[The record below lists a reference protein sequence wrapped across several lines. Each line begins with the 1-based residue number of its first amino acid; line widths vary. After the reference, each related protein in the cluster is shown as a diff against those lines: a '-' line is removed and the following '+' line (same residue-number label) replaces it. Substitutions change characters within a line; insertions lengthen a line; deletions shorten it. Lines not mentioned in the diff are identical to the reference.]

1 MDFVMMK
8 NQHTI
13 NDISQLLK
21 TGIEMAI
28 KKQFEQST
36 SILKKVQQQALKTKQ
51 YNNYT
56 LAAAHLG
63 GLYFVTG
70 KMENGIEIMQNTV
83 AQFQPMLPESD
94 VGLIICQQNLFIIDA
109 QRYGD
114 FGKGLS
120 LISQLYKSLLLNKNS
135 LRKEI
140 EKGRLQIL
148 LSTCYLHT
156 HQPYESLL
164 AIAEALKI
172 LELIKIDDIEVSEL
186 LVNAYYIQGTVY
198 YKIGD
203 YYECLKHMHK
213 AEYVNN
219 NKLKVDNI
227 NSATMYSVTAS
238 IYFKLSNFKLSKIYY
253 KKAIDLIK
261 SIGYTDVGFGNIYV
275 DLGFIFY
282 TQNDKKNAFK
292 NIQHVLKIM
301 NQNYEH
307 HPDNGYAFDMLATIH
322 NFENNVDDCIENR
335 LKAIKLYKKNTT
347 TQLKYI
353 VTSIKLINDYINF
366 NQLNKAKQ
374 YIIDIELTLKQYFD
388 YSANDHDKAK
398 VDFQYYIYWLS
409 FYVTKCHWLFMVYK
423 SNPNLNSL
431 KHTYNTVLISIEVYE
446 LVRNNIKNVQ
456 TLYAIA
462 EDTQRLFSIAVE
474 ASHQLYLQTGADNL
488 LGGCF
493 RFSEMNKSFRLLMQ
507 MQHNWANTQLPDQ
520 LSKKERDLN
529 FAIHRLEN
537 TIMKELKE
545 SKPDTNKIQIWQY
558 ENDKLNK
565 ERAVL
570 IEQISNTQPNYF
582 NWKYQT
588 KTISI
593 TNLQKVLKANE
604 LFIEYFSTKQ
614 HIYIFAITQKKV
626 ALVQQ
631 KINGDLKK
639 QVVAFNQLLQG
650 SLIYKIAQA
659 GKVLYDIL
667 IKPIEH
673 LTQEAKSLKI
683 IPDNHLA
690 QLPFEALISKKPETL
705 TPQQLPYL
713 ICSQRITYHYSAGL
727 YYYSKTKASNQK
739 NYTKQFGGFAPVYK
753 SKQIEQQNVLKQ
765 ELALRVS
772 KNNDELNELVYS
784 ETEVQSVANLF
795 KKNEAEVFL
804 HEKATVK
811 NFVQKAADYKYLLV
825 AAHHIYNNLLP
836 ENSGILF
843 APVNVNSN
851 TKTLDNHTH
860 SYLNNHTFI
869 DAITS
874 QQMLFEADAYGLQ
887 INADLVI
894 LSCCETGLGKVVTGE
909 GIMGINRGFLFA
921 GAKNIISTLF
931 KVYDKQSSKFSF
943 YLFDN
948 IVTQKQ
954 SYDEAIRNAKL
965 SMIDDELTLPKDW
978 AGYVLMGN

>member
-1 MDFVMMK
+1 MKTNIDFKRAEETLVK
-8 NQHTI
+8 GKELLDKEQLI
-13 NDISQLLK
+13 EAIDLLK
-21 TGIEMAI
+21 PLQAIFEKEEDWEKLVKRNNYISRCYITLSKLNEAKELLVETLKICKAKPISAKEDGVCKNNFGVLYMAKGEWNNAI
-28 KKQFEQST
+28 NFFKEAIQQSKNGSPVQIARMYLNAGTCYLALYDHQKALEYYNYFDEITLDEYDKDALWVMANYYANKGNLYANLDHNEYAILHYQKALYILEERLNCKGYVNRAQPNINIANSYMNYKKPDIAAIYYERGEALMKKAFGNSNHPMFFYTKGAKT
-36 SILKKVQQQALKTKQ
+36 SILIEQKKYKEAIGVYLELQKEYPKHRDMDTLNSRIGDAYYLLGD
-51 YNNYT
+51 YNNALQYYNERAET
-56 LAAAHLG
+56 
-63 GLYFVTG
+63 
-70 KMENGIEIMQNTV
+70 
-83 AQFQPMLPESD
+83 
-94 VGLIICQQNLFIIDA
+94 
-109 QRYGD
+109 
-114 FGKGLS
+114 
-120 LISQLYKSLLLNKNS
+120 LNK
-135 LRKEI
+135 KDW
-140 EKGRLQIL
+140 
-148 LSTCYLHT
+148 YLKA
-156 HQPYESLL
+156 ELNL
-164 AIAEALKI
+164 KIAETYRCQNNLESALKI
-172 LELIKIDDIEVSEL
+172 LVDTTL
-186 LVNAYYIQGTVY
+186 L
-198 YKIGD
+198 
-203 YYECLKHMHK
+203 LKAK
-213 AEYVNN
+213 RDE
-219 NKLKVDNI
+219 K
-227 NSATMYSVTAS
+227 
-238 IYFKLSNFKLSKIYY
+238 SKIKFTY
-253 KKAIDLIK
+253 
-261 SIGYTDVGFGNIYV
+261 YTDVEQLILKSSIVGANIYFEFYKESNNNIYLKKCNTIIRNGLKSYSKIKNSSTN
-275 DLGFIFY
+275 DLIYKITLDADKLFQLSVEIFHLQY
-282 TQNDKKNAFK
+282 QLTK
-292 NIQHVLKIM
+292 NIDDFEIAFEASEKNKSIALLKQM
-301 NQNYEH
+301 AAKH
-307 HPDNGYAFDMLATIH
+307 HNKILPLEEA
-322 NFENNVDDCIENR
+322 
-335 LKAIKLYKKNTT
+335 LKEK
-347 TQLKYI
+347 
-353 VTSIKLINDYINF
+353 DINF
-366 NQLNKAKQ
+366 NLKHYEKIVNLELNKPEPNREQ
-374 YIIDIELTLKQYFD
+374 ITNWQ
-388 YSANDHDKAK
+388 N
-398 VDFQYYIYWLS
+398 
-409 FYVTKCHWLFMVYK
+409 KCHEL
-423 SNPNLNSL
+423 
-431 KHTYNTVLISIEVYE
+431 YNE
-446 LVRNNIKNVQ
+446 KN
-456 TLYAIA
+456 
-462 EDTQRLFSIAVE
+462 
-474 ASHQLYLQTGADNL
+474 
-488 LGGCF
+488 
-493 RFSEMNKSFRLLMQ
+493 K
-507 MQHNWANTQLPDQ
+507 
-520 LSKKERDLN
+520 
-529 FAIHRLEN
+529 
-537 TIMKELKE
+537 
-545 SKPDTNKIQIWQY
+545 
-558 ENDKLNK
+558 
-565 ERAVL
+565 L
-570 IEQISNTQPNYF
+570 IEQIALKAPNYF

-604 LFIEYFSTKQ
+604 LFVEYFSTKQ

-639 QVVAFNQLLQG
+639 RVVAFNQLLQG

-713 ICSQRITYHYSAGL
+713 ICSHRITYHYSAGL

-954 SYDEAIRNAKL
+954 GYDEAIRNAKL